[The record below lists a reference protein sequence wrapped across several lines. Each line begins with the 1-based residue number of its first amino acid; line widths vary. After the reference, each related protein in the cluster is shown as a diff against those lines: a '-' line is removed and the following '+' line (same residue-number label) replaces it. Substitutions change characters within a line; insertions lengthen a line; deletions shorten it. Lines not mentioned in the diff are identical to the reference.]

1 MTAGADTRLPTGT
14 VTFMF
19 TDIEDSTG
27 LLSRLGDSVFSELLS
42 LHHEVLRE
50 SIASEGG
57 VEVAT
62 EGDAFFAVFVDPLSA
77 LASAATIQQR
87 LLEVSRETPE
97 PIRVRIGIHTGN
109 GVLGGD
115 DYVGVDVNRASRISN
130 AAHGGQVVLSEL
142 TGRLVGERL
151 PGGAALRPLGRYRLS
166 GFAEPMSIQ
175 QLVLEG
181 LDQDFPPLRARRA
194 ESSLPKAL
202 SDFVGREDEITDALE
217 ILESHRLLTL
227 LGPGGTGKTRLALEI
242 AFRAEPRFGDGACFV
257 SLAPLMD
264 ADLIPVTI
272 LEALGLDLAGGV
284 DPKAHV
290 LRYLSERQMLMVMDN
305 FEHLPEGA
313 PLVSEL
319 LAAAGELS
327 VIATSRAPLRVSG
340 ERELPVPPLETPP
353 AEAGLGVVESSE
365 AVQLFLNRARA
376 VRPGFALTSENVE
389 AVTGI
394 VRALDGLPL
403 ALELA
408 ASRLRSLTPESVYQ
422 RLGIQLL
429 SASTADLPE
438 RQQTIV
444 AAIGWSYELLDD
456 QHRRLFEQLSVFS
469 GSFGLD
475 EAELVCTDAGD
486 VLEGLTELVEQSLVI
501 QTEAQGAPRFRMLTV
516 IREFAYGGLV
526 ARGGDRETQD
536 RHARVYTELAE
547 KAEAEIL
554 TSRQGMWLERL
565 TEEHDNLRAA
575 FDHAVAT
582 GDTDIALRLVAAQW
596 RFWQMKGHLEE
607 GRSKIETALSMPG
620 DRDPRRAR
628 ALTALG
634 GMVYWQGEWQDTRV
648 PYEEALAIFRET
660 GSPAEIADALYNLSF
675 ALGYYDRVEE
685 GRKVLEEA
693 HALNEELGSQL
704 GIGKIYWAKA
714 NLAVYAKEWDDAIE
728 YLRKSVDTLSRL
740 DAPFDQGW
748 AWYLMAHIRIQTEA
762 YDQVREPVGKALEI
776 FAAVRDLSA
785 LILICEAVAGLAA
798 VEGARPDGS
807 YFAGAA
813 QRIKTDTGVA
823 IGDVQT
829 NEFRVLSEFLASMDD
844 MDRVYFDEGF
854 NSDLDDVIARVRGY
868 IAAG

>member
-50 SIASEGG
+50 SIASQGG

-376 VRPGFALTSENVE
+376 VRPGFGLTSENVE

-547 KAEAEIL
+547 KAESEIL

-565 TEEHDNLRAA
+565 IEEHDNLRAA

-596 RFWQMKGHLEE
+596 RFWHMKGHLEE
-607 GRSKIETALSMPG
+607 GRSKIETALALPG
-620 DRDPRRAR
+620 ERNAKRAH

-634 GMVYWQGEWQDTRV
+634 GIVYWQGDWRHTRG
-648 PYEEALAIFRET
+648 PYEQALEILRET
-660 GSPAEIADALYNLSF
+660 GSPEEIAEALYNLSF
-675 ALGYYDRVEE
+675 ALGYHNQLDE
-685 GRKVLEEA
+685 GRELLEEA
-693 HALNEELGSQL
+693 RAINEQIGSQL
-704 GIGKIYWAKA
+704 GIGRVDWAMA
-714 NLAVYAKEWDDAIE
+714 NLAVYSDDWTTAITHLE
-728 YLRKSVDTLSRL
+728 KSVDVLAGL

-748 AWYLMAHIRIQTEA
+748 AWFMMAHIRLRKGDF
-762 YDQVREPVGKALEI
+762 DQVREPAERTLEI
-776 FAAVRDLSA
+776 FARVRDLSA
-785 LILICEAVAGLAA
+785 LTLLFEAVAGLAV
-798 VEGARPDGS
+798 VEGDRPTAAR
-807 YFAGAA
+807 FAGAA
-813 QRIKTDTGVA
+813 HRIKNDTGVA
-823 IGDVQT
+823 IGEVDS
-829 NEFRVLSEFLASMDD
+829 NEFDALREFLVSMDE
-844 MDRVYFDEGF
+844 MDQAYFDEGF
-854 NSDLDDVIARVRGY
+854 NTDLDVVIARVREF
-868 IAAG
+868 IAAR